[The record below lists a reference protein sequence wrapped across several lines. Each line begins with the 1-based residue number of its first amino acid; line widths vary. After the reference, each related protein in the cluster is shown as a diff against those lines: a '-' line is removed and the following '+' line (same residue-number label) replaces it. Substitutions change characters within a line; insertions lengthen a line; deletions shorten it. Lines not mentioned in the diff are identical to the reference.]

1 MKPDASFWICVGAIL
16 ALLCV
21 LFGAAGAHWLEA
33 LSDVDSKDTYE
44 TAVRF
49 QMFHSIALLSIGL
62 ILNSQFTINRLMGY
76 SPIFILIG
84 TIVFCGSLYLI
95 SLSSLKWLG
104 AVAPVG
110 AVFLMLGWLMLG
122 FSVLTETKRRK
133 TSE

>member
-1 MKPDASFWICVGAIL
+1 MGAVL

-33 LSDVDSKDTYE
+33 LADVDSKDTYE
-44 TAVRF
+44 TAVSF
-49 QMFHSIALLSIGL
+49 QMFHSLALVSIGL
-62 ILNSQFTINRLMGY
+62 VLNSKFPINRLLGY

>member
-1 MKPDASFWICVGAIL
+1 VGAVL

-33 LSDVDSKDTYE
+33 LADVDSKDTYE

-49 QMFHSIALLSIGL
+49 QMFHSLGLVSIGL
-62 ILNSQFTINRLMGY
+62 VLNSKFPINRLLGY

-104 AVAPVG
+104 AVAPIG

-122 FSVLTETKRRK
+122 LSVLTETRRRS
-133 TSE
+133 TRE

>member
-1 MKPDASFWICVGAIL
+1 MGAIL

-21 LFGAAGAHWLEA
+21 LLGAAGAHWLEA
-33 LSDVDSKDTYE
+33 LADVDSKDTYE

-49 QMFHSIALLSIGL
+49 QMFHSLALVSIGL
-62 ILNSQFTINRLMGY
+62 ILNSKFKINRLLEY
-76 SPIFILIG
+76 SPILILIG

-122 FSVLTETKRRK
+122 LSVLTETRR
-133 TSE
+133 

>member
-1 MKPDASFWICVGAIL
+1 VGAIL

-33 LSDVDSKDTYE
+33 LAEVDSKDTYE

-49 QMFHSIALLSIGL
+49 QMFHSLALVSIGL
-62 ILNSQFTINRLMGY
+62 ILNSKFTINRLLRY

-95 SLSSLKWLG
+95 SLSSLKWFG
-104 AVAPVG
+104 AVAPIG
-110 AVFLMLGWLMLG
+110 AVFLMFGWLMLG
-122 FSVLTETKRRK
+122 LSALTETRRRS
-133 TSE
+133 TRE

>member
-1 MKPDASFWICVGAIL
+1 MGAVL

-33 LSDVDSKDTYE
+33 LADVDSKDTYE

-49 QMFHSIALLSIGL
+49 QMFHSLALVSIGL
-62 ILNSQFTINRLMGY
+62 VLNSKFPINRLLGY

-104 AVAPVG
+104 AVAPIG
-110 AVFLMLGWLMLG
+110 AVFLMLGWLTLG
-122 FSVLTETKRRK
+122 LSVLTETRRRS
-133 TSE
+133 TRE

>member
-1 MKPDASFWICVGAIL
+1 MRVITSYWICVGATL
-16 ALLCV
+16 AFLSV

-33 LSDVDSKDTYE
+33 LADVDSKDTYE

-49 QMFHSIALLSIGL
+49 QMFHSLALVSIGL
-62 ILNSQFTINRLMGY
+62 VLNSKFPINRLLGY

-104 AVAPVG
+104 AVAPIG

-122 FSVLTETKRRK
+122 LSVLTETRRRS
-133 TSE
+133 TRE

>member
-1 MKPDASFWICVGAIL
+1 MGAVL

-33 LSDVDSKDTYE
+33 LADVDSKDTYE

-49 QMFHSIALLSIGL
+49 QMFHSLALVSIGL
-62 ILNSQFTINRLMGY
+62 VLNSKFPINRLLGY

-104 AVAPVG
+104 AVAPIG

-122 FSVLTETKRRK
+122 LSVLTETRRRS
-133 TSE
+133 TRE

>member
-1 MKPDASFWICVGAIL
+1 MGAVL

-33 LSDVDSKDTYE
+33 LADVDSKDTYE

-49 QMFHSIALLSIGL
+49 QMFHSLALVSIGL
-62 ILNSQFTINRLMGY
+62 VLNSKFPINRLLGY

-104 AVAPVG
+104 AVAPIG
-110 AVFLMLGWLMLG
+110 AVFLMLVWLMLG
-122 FSVLTETKRRK
+122 LSVLTETRRRS
-133 TSE
+133 TRE

>member
-1 MKPDASFWICVGAIL
+1 M

-33 LSDVDSKDTYE
+33 LADVDSKDTYE

-49 QMFHSIALLSIGL
+49 QMFHSLALVSIGL
-62 ILNSQFTINRLMGY
+62 VLNSKFPINRLLGY

-104 AVAPVG
+104 AVAPIG

-122 FSVLTETKRRK
+122 LSVLTETRRRS
-133 TSE
+133 TRE

>member
-1 MKPDASFWICVGAIL
+1 MGAIL

-33 LSDVDSKDTYE
+33 LAEVDSKDTYE

-49 QMFHSIALLSIGL
+49 QMFHSLALVSIGL
-62 ILNSQFTINRLMGY
+62 ILNSKFTINRLLRY

-95 SLSSLKWLG
+95 SLSSLKWFG
-104 AVAPVG
+104 AVAPIG
-110 AVFLMLGWLMLG
+110 AVFLMFGWLMLG
-122 FSVLTETKRRK
+122 LSALTETRRRS
-133 TSE
+133 TRE

>member
-1 MKPDASFWICVGAIL
+1 MGAVL

-33 LSDVDSKDTYE
+33 LADVDSKDTYE

-49 QMFHSIALLSIGL
+49 QMFHSLGLVSIGL
-62 ILNSQFTINRLMGY
+62 VLNSKFPINRLLGY

-104 AVAPVG
+104 AVAPIG

-122 FSVLTETKRRK
+122 LSVLTETRRRS
-133 TSE
+133 TRE